1 MHSRKD
7 KGKTS
12 RLADLW
18 IGTVSKSLPLLYIFL
33 YFPSLLQVISIA
45 LLLSRQKKKIVFEVV
60 FNRKKCA
67 LKVSDCLQKD
77 LGKMQIYYLKGIV
90 HH

>member
-1 MHSRKD
+1 MHRRKD

-18 IGTVSKSLPLLYIFL
+18 IGTVSKSLPLLYIFI

-45 LLLSRQKKKIVFEVV
+45 LLLSRQKTNF
-60 FNRKKCA
+60 FLRLFLTKKCA

>member
-45 LLLSRQKKKIVFEVV
+45 LLLSRQKKKLFLRLFLTEKNV
-60 FNRKKCA
+60 
-67 LKVSDCLQKD
+67 L
-77 LGKMQIYYLKGIV
+77 
-90 HH
+90 